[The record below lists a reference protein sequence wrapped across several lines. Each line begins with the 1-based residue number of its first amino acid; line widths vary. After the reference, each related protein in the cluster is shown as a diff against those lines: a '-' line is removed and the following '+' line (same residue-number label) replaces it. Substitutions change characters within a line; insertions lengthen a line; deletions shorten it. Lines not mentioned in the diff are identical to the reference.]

1 MFLAFPQ
8 IDAILQNMGSEI
20 LYVFADNADRY
31 FIRDLDLELL
41 TCGHAD
47 AKEDLEQ
54 FHPFRC
60 DPFFRVYYPQQGSLR
75 VVDCNET
82 VHIQPGRCYLFP
94 ANEPFRMLSEGGF
107 THDWLHF
114 KSDLLERQPRF
125 HRILSVPVDSETDD
139 IWKEFL
145 KNAAKGSFKNLFL
158 AHQCVRRILLPF
170 LLQDSNWKPSRKNES
185 FEKVLSYIKAHY
197 QEPLFT
203 PQLAELMNMDRNTFS
218 QAFRKEFGVSPRE
231 YLTNTRIAKAKE
243 LLLSTTWTVKEIAF
257 QCGFRDDLFFY
268 RIFRKY
274 IGQSPIQYRKNM
286 YLGY

>member
-1 MFLAFPQ
+1 
-8 IDAILQNMGSEI
+8 MGSEI
-20 LYVFADNADRY
+20 SYIFADNADKY

-41 TCGHAD
+41 TCGHAN

-54 FHPFRC
+54 FHPFRS
-60 DPFFRVYYPQQGSLR
+60 DPFFRVYYPLQGSLR

-82 VHIQPGRCYLFP
+82 VHICPGRCYLFP
-94 ANEPFRMLSEGGF
+94 ANEPFRMLAEGGF

-114 KSDLLERQPRF
+114 KSDLLERQPLFR
-125 HRILSVPVDSETDD
+125 RILSVPVDAEMEE

-145 KNAAKGSFKNLFL
+145 KNAAARDSFKNLFF
-158 AHQCVRRILLPF
+158 AHLDLRKILLPF
-170 LLQDSNWKPSRKNES
+170 LLQNSNWKSSRKNEP
-185 FEKVLSYIKAHY
+185 FEKVLSYIKMHY

-218 QAFRKEFGVSPRE
+218 QVFRKEFGVTPRE

-243 LLLSTTWTVKEIAF
+243 LLLATSWTVKEIAL

-268 RIFRKY
+268 RIFKKH

-286 YLGY
+286 YRGN